1 MTAARPPL
9 FHWLALV
16 RAPGIGPA
24 TALRLLARFG
34 DPDTLF
40 AAGPAAW
47 AQAGLPAALHG
58 GLTRL
63 DEGGIERDLE
73 WLSGDDRHLL
83 TWNDDRYPPLLREI
97 AQPPVALF

>member
-34 DPDTLF
+34 DPDVLF
-40 AAGPAAW
+40 AAGPAGW
-47 AQAGLPAALHG
+47 AQAGLPATLHE
-58 GLTRL
+58 GLARP
-63 DEGGIERDLE
+63 DPDGIARDLD
-73 WLSGDDRHLL
+73 WLAGDDRHLL
-83 TWNDDRYPPLLREI
+83 TWNDVRYPPLLREI
-97 AQPPVALF
+97 AQ